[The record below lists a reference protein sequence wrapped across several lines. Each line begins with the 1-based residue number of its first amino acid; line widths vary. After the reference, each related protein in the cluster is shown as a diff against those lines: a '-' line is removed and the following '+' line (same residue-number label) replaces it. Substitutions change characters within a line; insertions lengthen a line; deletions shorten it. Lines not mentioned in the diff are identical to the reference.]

1 MNKKL
6 SLFLAASLALICFS
20 VCSTGDPVI
29 KGEEMNLNE
38 KSYGYGFVIVET
50 FSTSGSIS
58 GIPENEHVGSLH
70 DVNITTNGG
79 CISLFF
85 TSPVWGSAINFRNED
100 VHIQMENFLGVS
112 VLYSG
117 NIGCLV
123 GICKNI
129 SWEIIE

>member
-1 MNKKL
+1 MYKKVLLIL
-6 SLFLAASLALICFS
+6 SLAIICFS
-20 VCSTGDPVI
+20 VSSTGETGF
-29 KGEEMNLNE
+29 KEEVLDQNE
-38 KSYGYGFVIVET
+38 TSYRYGFIIIET
-50 FSTSGSIS
+50 TSTSGSIS
-58 GIPENEHVGSLH
+58 GIPDNEHVGSLH
-70 DVNITTNGG
+70 DVDITTNGG

-85 TSPVWGSAINFRNED
+85 TYPVWGSAINFRNED